1 VAKTTVPI
9 GIIAG
14 LLPGVTRTFAT
25 FQASGAQQA
34 SNEALAIYSGYDP
47 QTRQFSVANMSFG
60 LLPLIAGLVLHRVVG
75 GMLGVNRTLAQSKVP
90 LLRI

>member
-1 VAKTTVPI
+1 MATTVPI

-25 FQASGAQQA
+25 FQANGAQAA

-47 QTRQFSVANMSFG
+47 ATRVWSIQNMAFG
-60 LLPLIAGLVLHRVVG
+60 LLPLFAGLALHRFVG
-75 GMLGVNRTLAQSKVP
+75 GGLGINRILGRSRVP
-90 LLRI
+90 FLRL